1 MNLNKVLFSILIFIF
16 VTIIIG
22 TIYCFIQKK
31 ESIKVPETISPEI
44 NQNQKSYFT
53 ELGQLRLS
61 TKPDKNDKSTII
73 ILTPLIE
80 YDSNNR
86 IFYEELDTK
95 KLQIS
100 QIISN
105 YFTSKSINEIK
116 QKNEHA
122 IKSDLLASIN
132 SILALGKIE
141 KIFFADFQFL

>member
-1 MNLNKVLFSILIFIF
+1 MNLNKALFSILIFIF

>member
-1 MNLNKVLFSILIFIF
+1 MKLNKVLFSILIFIF

-31 ESIKVPETISPEI
+31 ESIKVPENVSSEI

-116 QKNEHA
+116 QRNEHT
-122 IKSDLLASIN
+122 IKSDLLENIN

>member
-44 NQNQKSYFT
+44 KQNQKSYFT

>member
-1 MNLNKVLFSILIFIF
+1 MNLNKALFSILIFIF

-122 IKSDLLASIN
+122 IKSDLLTSIN

>member
-1 MNLNKVLFSILIFIF
+1 MNLNKALFSILIFIF

-105 YFTSKSINEIK
+105 YFTSKSIN
-116 QKNEHA
+116 
-122 IKSDLLASIN
+122 
-132 SILALGKIE
+132 
-141 KIFFADFQFL
+141 

>member
-1 MNLNKVLFSILIFIF
+1 MNLNKALFSILIFIF

-22 TIYCFIQKK
+22 TIYFFIQKK

>member
-1 MNLNKVLFSILIFIF
+1 MNLNKALFSILIFIF

-105 YFTSKSINEIK
+105 YFTSKSITEIK

>member
-1 MNLNKVLFSILIFIF
+1 MNLNKALFSILIFIF

-31 ESIKVPETISPEI
+31 ESIKVPENVSSEI

-116 QKNEHA
+116 QRNEHA
-122 IKSDLLASIN
+122 IKIDLLENIN